1 LKETLDTKP
10 SARNIP
16 LLRLGQYLR
25 GLTIAISGVLYRWR
39 FAVMPKALE
48 FLAILI
54 IILLIIS
61 VVMLPWPGNI
71 VIGGLLAL
79 TVIVTFVYERRAK
92 KKS

>member
-1 LKETLDTKP
+1 
-10 SARNIP
+10 
-16 LLRLGQYLR
+16 
-25 GLTIAISGVLYRWR
+25 
-39 FAVMPKALE
+39 MPKALE